1 MGRKKGILPATN
13 TLHDITSFEDL
24 DTQMKQ
30 IALRKSLLIQ
40 DHLNSTD
47 VDKILKA
54 TSYLERSKSTTN
66 DSNLKTM
73 LFSPDNE
80 FNNGLG
86 YKSNTKSVTFDM
98 LRKMGKTPVINAVI
112 STRIDQIK
120 RFAHFSIDD
129 QKEGWTIRR
138 KLSPFVSTTYK
149 MTDKDKQRI
158 EQIADF
164 VNQCGINNKWDITDD
179 FEEFLGKF
187 MRDSLEM
194 DAATFEIERNR
205 RFEPVS
211 FMAQDSGMIRLLE
224 TVDPKSTIQHN
235 YTPKFGYLPIYC
247 QTYNNQI
254 LIDPLTQEE
263 IVYYPWELCYGIRNK
278 QTNIRN
284 NGYGLSELEILMEI
298 ITWLLWGMQYNGNFF
313 KNGSNPK
320 GFFTIDGNVDQ
331 TMLNEFRSAWRD
343 MVVGVQGAHKIPV
356 FEGDKVTWN
365 NMQLGN
371 KDMEHARWIEL
382 LTVIACSVYKID
394 PSEIGFRLEF
404 QGDSFGQKGQKE
416 RLDHSK
422 DKGLKPLM
430 VFAAKHINKYV
441 VSELDPGF
449 EFVWTGLDLE
459 DETQILDN
467 DLKKLNGGLLSL
479 EDGFKKY
486 NDRAL
491 DKEKD
496 TILNPIYQ
504 QIKASAMF
512 GGQSSNEAVDAMEN
526 KGLDMIDTE
535 VAKYINKAFGN
546 EQ

>member
-1 MGRKKGILPATN
+1 MSAPSS
-13 TLHDITSFEDL
+13 LHDISSFEDL

-54 TSYLERSKSTTN
+54 TSYLEKSNKGTQN
-66 DSNLKTM
+66 DSALKTL

-80 FNNGLG
+80 FNNGMG
-86 YKSNTKSVTFDM
+86 YKANTKSVTFDM

-112 STRIDQIK
+112 STRVDQIK
-120 RFAHFSIDD
+120 RFAHFSIDE

-138 KLSPFVSTTYK
+138 KLRPFKASTYRLTA
-149 MTDKDKQRI
+149 KDEARI
-158 EQIADF
+158 EQLALF
-164 VNQCGINNKWDITDD
+164 VEQCGVNNKWDITDD
-179 FEEFLGKF
+179 FEEFIGKF

-224 TVDPKSTIQHN
+224 TVDPKSTLTHH
-235 YTPKFGYLPIYC
+235 YEPKFGYLPIYC

-254 LIDPLTQEE
+254 LVDPLTQEE

-371 KDMEHARWIEL
+371 KDMEHSRWIEL
-382 LTVIACSVYKID
+382 LTVITCSVYKID

-404 QGDSFGQKGQKE
+404 QGDNFGQKGQKE

-430 VFAAKHINKYV
+430 VFLAKNINKYV
-441 VSELDPGF
+441 VSELDPEF
-449 EFVWTGLDLE
+449 EFIWTGLDLE

-467 DLKKLNGGLLSL
+467 DIKKLNGGLMSL

-486 NDRAL
+486 NDRDL

-496 TILNPIYQ
+496 TILNSTYQ
-504 QIKASAMF
+504 GIQSAKMF
-512 GGQSSNEAVDAMEN
+512 GGQSSNEAVDDMEN
-526 KGLDMIDTE
+526 KAYDPIGNE
-535 VAKYINKAFGN
+535 VQAYINKAFRN
-546 EQ
+546 E